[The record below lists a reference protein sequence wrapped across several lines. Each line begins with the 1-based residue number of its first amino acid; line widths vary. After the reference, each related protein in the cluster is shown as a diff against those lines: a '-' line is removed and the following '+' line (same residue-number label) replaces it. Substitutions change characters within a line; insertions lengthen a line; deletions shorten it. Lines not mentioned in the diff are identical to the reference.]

1 MQNFLNNIKLKSINR
16 SILEDKEN
24 IIEEIKFED
33 SPLNR
38 EKYPLLFSL
47 KYILDFYFG
56 EISLNTIVSFS
67 AKSNKGFTQELAI
80 DVIKEVGLF
89 GVARDM
95 KALDIPN
102 HFLPCII
109 FDEKDSPYIL
119 RKKSKECY
127 LYDPITNSEIKKDI
141 SYLKNFKKA
150 ILVFRDS
157 KKEKILDE
165 IKGKDWFWNPIKKF
179 WKSYVEIG
187 ILTLFINIF
196 ALALPLFSMSVYDS
210 VVPNNATET
219 LFVLAIGVVI
229 ILLFDVFFKSVRNY
243 IIEKVGKEL
252 GVYLE
257 EELLK
262 RVLSIQS
269 QYDNML
275 VGTKA
280 NLFRELALIKD
291 FFATKSIVQVID
303 FPFFFLAVA
312 VIFIISPMIALVPIL
327 IAILVLI
334 FNFAMQVPI
343 SNLSK
348 KNIENIQAKH
358 SFLVETIQGSE
369 IIKLSNARS
378 TKLFNWRNIIAV
390 TDSITHKIQSLNVF
404 SMNLSQTVIQ
414 FVTLLVIIVGV
425 FEIAN
430 KNLSV
435 GGLIAVTIL
444 SSRAMVPVIQVSMM
458 AIKLKEIK
466 ESLNNINDFWHLPL
480 ENDKNIEIGLGEIK
494 GNIEFKN
501 VDFYYKNSKYP
512 SLENCNIKIKE
523 GERVGIIG
531 QTGAGKSTFLRILTG
546 LDSPTKGSVYLDGH
560 EISTIHPIEIRQN
573 IGVMPQDPFLFSGT
587 LKENI
592 ELSTPISKEK
602 LMELIK
608 ITGLEDLVKKSGQG
622 DGLQVGER
630 GCNLSVGQRH
640 LVALARAL
648 LNNPPIL
655 LLDEPTTGLD
665 VGLEKTLITHMKEIL
680 NNKTLIVITHRFAA
694 LDLVDRVIVLN
705 QGRVVADGPKNA
717 VLASLQEKR

>member
-196 ALALPLFSMSVYDS
+196 ALALPLFSMSVYDR

-680 NNKTLIVITHRFAA
+680 NNKTFKCTF
-694 LDLVDRVIVLN
+694 N
-705 QGRVVADGPKNA
+705 
-717 VLASLQEKR
+717 

>member
-1 MQNFLNNIKLKSINR
+1 MQEQEKNVEQGDLV
-16 SILEDKEN
+16 
-24 IIEEIKFED
+24 FED
-33 SPLNR
+33 NNLNR
-38 EKYPLLFSL
+38 DEYPLLFAL
-47 KYILDFYFG
+47 KNILDFYFG
-56 EISLNTIVSFS
+56 EISLNTIISFS
-67 AKSNKGFTQELAI
+67 AKSNQGFTTELAI
-80 DVIKEVGLF
+80 DIVREVGLTA
-89 GVARDM
+89 VARDI

-109 FDEKDSPYIL
+109 FDDSNIPYVL
-119 RKKSKECY
+119 KKKGKECF
-127 LYDPITNSEIKKDI
+127 LYDPIKNEEIRKDNN
-141 SYLKNFKKA
+141 YLKNFKKA
-150 ILVFRDS
+150 ILVFRDP
-157 KKEKILDE
+157 KKEKMLDE
-165 IKGKDWFWNPIKKF
+165 IKDKDWFWNPVKKF
-179 WKSYVEIG
+179 RKSYIEIG
-187 ILTLFINIF
+187 ILTFFINIF
-196 ALALPLFSMSVYDS
+196 ALALPLFSMSVYDR

-219 LFVLAIGVVI
+219 LFVLAVGVVI
-229 ILLFDVFFKSVRNY
+229 ILLFDIFFKSVRNY

-269 QYDNML
+269 QYDVML

-291 FFATKSIVQVID
+291 FFATKSVVQVVD
-303 FPFFFLAVA
+303 FPFFFLAVT
-312 VIFIISPMIALVPIL
+312 VIFIISPMIALVPL
-327 IAILVLI
+327 LVAILVI
-334 FNFAMQVPI
+334 VFNFAMQVPI

-369 IIKLSNARS
+369 MIKLSNARS
-378 TKLFNWRNIIAV
+378 TKLFNWRNIIAL
-390 TDSITHKIQSLNVF
+390 TDSVTHKIQSLNVF

-414 FVTLLVIIVGV
+414 FVTLLVIFVGV

-444 SSRAMVPVIQVSMM
+444 ASRAMVPVIQVSMTV
-458 AIKLKEIK
+458 IKLKEIK

-512 SLENCNIKIKE
+512 SLDNCNIKIRE
-523 GERVGIIG
+523 GEKVGIIG

-546 LDSPTKGSVYLDGH
+546 LDAPTKGSVYLDDH

-573 IGVMPQDPFLFSGT
+573 IGVMPQEPFLFSGT

-592 ELSTPISKEK
+592 ELATPVSKKK

-630 GCNLSVGQRH
+630 GSNLSVGQRH

-648 LNNPPIL
+648 INNPPIL
-655 LLDEPTTGLD
+655 ILDEPTTGLD
-665 VGLEKTLITHMKEIL
+665 VGLEKTLISHMKQVLE
-680 NNKTLIVITHRFAA
+680 NKTLIVITHRFAA
-694 LDLVDRVIVLN
+694 LDLVDRIIVLN
-705 QGRVVADGPKNA
+705 QGKVVADGPKNL

>member
-1 MQNFLNNIKLKSINR
+1 MQKQEKNVEQGDLI
-16 SILEDKEN
+16 
-24 IIEEIKFED
+24 FED
-33 SPLNR
+33 NNLNR
-38 EKYPLLFSL
+38 DEYPLLFAL
-47 KYILDFYFG
+47 KNILDFYFG
-56 EISLNTIVSFS
+56 EISLNTIISFS
-67 AKSNKGFTQELAI
+67 AKSNQGFTPELAI
-80 DVIKEVGLF
+80 DIVREVGLTA
-89 GVARDM
+89 VARDI

-109 FDEKDSPYIL
+109 FDDSNIPYVL
-119 RKKSKECY
+119 KKKGKECF
-127 LYDPITNSEIKKDI
+127 LYDPIKNEEIRKDNN
-141 SYLKNFKKA
+141 YLKNFKKA
-150 ILVFRDS
+150 ILVFRDP
-157 KKEKILDE
+157 KKEKMLDE
-165 IKGKDWFWNPIKKF
+165 IKDKDWFWNPVKKF
-179 WKSYVEIG
+179 RKSYIEIG
-187 ILTLFINIF
+187 ILTFFINIF
-196 ALALPLFSMSVYDS
+196 ALALPLFSMSVYDR

-219 LFVLAIGVVI
+219 LFVLAVGVVI
-229 ILLFDVFFKSVRNY
+229 ILLFDIFFKSVRNY

-269 QYDNML
+269 QYDVML

-291 FFATKSIVQVID
+291 FFATKSVVQVVD
-303 FPFFFLAVA
+303 FPFFFLAVT
-312 VIFIISPMIALVPIL
+312 VIFIISPMIALVPL
-327 IAILVLI
+327 LVAILVLI

-369 IIKLSNARS
+369 MIKLSNARS
-378 TKLFNWRNIIAV
+378 TKLFNWRNIIAL
-390 TDSITHKIQSLNVF
+390 TDSVTHKIQSLNVF

-414 FVTLLVIIVGV
+414 FVTLLVIFVGV

-444 SSRAMVPVIQVSMM
+444 ASRAMVPVIQVSMTV
-458 AIKLKEIK
+458 IKLKEIK

-512 SLENCNIKIKE
+512 SLDNCNIKIKE
-523 GERVGIIG
+523 GEKVGIIG

-546 LDSPTKGSVYLDGH
+546 LDAPTKGSVYLDDH

-573 IGVMPQDPFLFSGT
+573 IGVMPQEPFLFSGT

-592 ELSTPISKEK
+592 ELATPVSKKK

-630 GCNLSVGQRH
+630 GSNLSVGQRH

-648 LNNPPIL
+648 INNPPIL
-655 LLDEPTTGLD
+655 ILDEPTTGLD
-665 VGLEKTLITHMKEIL
+665 VGLEKTLISHMKQVLE
-680 NNKTLIVITHRFAA
+680 NKTLIVITHRFAA
-694 LDLVDRVIVLN
+694 LDLVDRIIVLN
-705 QGRVVADGPKNA
+705 QGKVVADGPKNL

>member
-1 MQNFLNNIKLKSINR
+1 MQKQEKNVEQGDLI
-16 SILEDKEN
+16 
-24 IIEEIKFED
+24 FED
-33 SPLNR
+33 NNLNR
-38 EKYPLLFSL
+38 DEYPLLFAL
-47 KYILDFYFG
+47 KNILDFYFG
-56 EISLNTIVSFS
+56 EISLNTIISFS
-67 AKSNKGFTQELAI
+67 AKSNQGFTTELAI
-80 DVIKEVGLF
+80 DIVREVGLTA
-89 GVARDM
+89 VARDI

-109 FDEKDSPYIL
+109 FDDSNIPYVL
-119 RKKSKECY
+119 KKKGKECF
-127 LYDPITNSEIKKDI
+127 LYDPIKNEEIRKDNN
-141 SYLKNFKKA
+141 YLKNFKKA
-150 ILVFRDS
+150 ILVFRDP
-157 KKEKILDE
+157 KKEKMLDE
-165 IKGKDWFWNPIKKF
+165 IKDKDWFWNPVKKF
-179 WKSYVEIG
+179 RKSYIEIG
-187 ILTLFINIF
+187 ILTFFINIF
-196 ALALPLFSMSVYDS
+196 ALALPLFSMSVYDR

-219 LFVLAIGVVI
+219 LFVLAVGVVI
-229 ILLFDVFFKSVRNY
+229 ILLFDIFFKSVRNY

-269 QYDNML
+269 QYDVML

-291 FFATKSIVQVID
+291 FFATKSVVQVVD
-303 FPFFFLAVA
+303 FPFFFLAVT
-312 VIFIISPMIALVPIL
+312 VIFIISPMIALVPL
-327 IAILVLI
+327 LVAILVI
-334 FNFAMQVPI
+334 VFNFAMQVPI

-369 IIKLSNARS
+369 MIKLSNARS
-378 TKLFNWRNIIAV
+378 TKLFNWRNIIAL
-390 TDSITHKIQSLNVF
+390 TDSVTHKIQSLNVF

-414 FVTLLVIIVGV
+414 FVTLLVIFVGV

-444 SSRAMVPVIQVSMM
+444 ASRAMVPVIQVSMTV
-458 AIKLKEIK
+458 IKLKEIK

-512 SLENCNIKIKE
+512 SLDNCNIKIKE
-523 GERVGIIG
+523 GEKVGIIG

-546 LDSPTKGSVYLDGH
+546 LDAPTKGSVYLDDH

-573 IGVMPQDPFLFSGT
+573 IGVMPQEPFLFSGT

-592 ELSTPISKEK
+592 ELATPVSKKK

-630 GCNLSVGQRH
+630 GSNLSVGQRH

-648 LNNPPIL
+648 INNPPIL
-655 LLDEPTTGLD
+655 ILDEPTTGLD
-665 VGLEKTLITHMKEIL
+665 VGLEKTLISHMKQVLE
-680 NNKTLIVITHRFAA
+680 NKTLIVITHRFAA
-694 LDLVDRVIVLN
+694 LDLVDRIIVLN
-705 QGRVVADGPKNA
+705 QGKVVADGPKNL

>member
-1 MQNFLNNIKLKSINR
+1 MQEQEKNVEQGDLV
-16 SILEDKEN
+16 
-24 IIEEIKFED
+24 FED
-33 SPLNR
+33 NNLNR
-38 EKYPLLFSL
+38 DEYPLLFAL
-47 KYILDFYFG
+47 KNILDFYFG
-56 EISLNTIVSFS
+56 EISLNTIISFS
-67 AKSNKGFTQELAI
+67 AKSNQGFTPELAI
-80 DVIKEVGLF
+80 DIVREVGLTA
-89 GVARDM
+89 VARDI

-109 FDEKDSPYIL
+109 FDDSNIPYVL
-119 RKKSKECY
+119 KKKGKECF
-127 LYDPITNSEIKKDI
+127 LYDPIKNEEIRKDNN
-141 SYLKNFKKA
+141 YLKNFKKA
-150 ILVFRDS
+150 ILVFRDP
-157 KKEKILDE
+157 KKEKMLDE
-165 IKGKDWFWNPIKKF
+165 IKDKDWFWNPVKKF
-179 WKSYVEIG
+179 RKSYIEIG
-187 ILTLFINIF
+187 ILTFFINIF
-196 ALALPLFSMSVYDS
+196 ALALPLFSMSVYDR

-219 LFVLAIGVVI
+219 LFVLAVGVVI
-229 ILLFDVFFKSVRNY
+229 ILLFDIFFKSVRNY

-269 QYDNML
+269 QYDVML

-291 FFATKSIVQVID
+291 FFATKSVVQVVD
-303 FPFFFLAVA
+303 FPFFFLAVT
-312 VIFIISPMIALVPIL
+312 VIFIISPMIALVPL
-327 IAILVLI
+327 LVAILVI
-334 FNFAMQVPI
+334 VFNFAMQVPI

-369 IIKLSNARS
+369 MIKLSNALS
-378 TKLFNWRNIIAV
+378 TKLFNWRNIIAL
-390 TDSITHKIQSLNVF
+390 TDSVTHKIQSLNVF

-414 FVTLLVIIVGV
+414 FVTLLVIFVGV

-444 SSRAMVPVIQVSMM
+444 ASRAMVPVIQVSMTV
-458 AIKLKEIK
+458 IKLKEIK

-512 SLENCNIKIKE
+512 SLDNCNIKIKE
-523 GERVGIIG
+523 GEKVGIIG

-546 LDSPTKGSVYLDGH
+546 LDAPTKGSVYLDDH

-573 IGVMPQDPFLFSGT
+573 IGVMPQEPFLFSGT

-592 ELSTPISKEK
+592 ELATPVSKKK

-630 GCNLSVGQRH
+630 GSNLSVGQRH

-648 LNNPPIL
+648 INNPPIL
-655 LLDEPTTGLD
+655 ILDEPTTGLD
-665 VGLEKTLITHMKEIL
+665 VGLEKTLISHMKQVLE
-680 NNKTLIVITHRFAA
+680 NKTLIVITHRFAA
-694 LDLVDRVIVLN
+694 LDLVDRIIVLN
-705 QGRVVADGPKNA
+705 QGKVVADGPKNL

>member
-1 MQNFLNNIKLKSINR
+1 MQKQEKNVEQGDLV
-16 SILEDKEN
+16 
-24 IIEEIKFED
+24 FED
-33 SPLNR
+33 NNLNR
-38 EKYPLLFSL
+38 DEYPLLFAL
-47 KYILDFYFG
+47 KNILDFYFG
-56 EISLNTIVSFS
+56 EISLNTIISFS
-67 AKSNKGFTQELAI
+67 AKSNQGFTTELAI
-80 DVIKEVGLF
+80 DIVREVGLTA
-89 GVARDM
+89 VARDI

-109 FDEKDSPYIL
+109 FDDSNIPYVL
-119 RKKSKECY
+119 KKKGKECF
-127 LYDPITNSEIKKDI
+127 LYDPIKNEEIRKDNN
-141 SYLKNFKKA
+141 YLKIFKKA
-150 ILVFRDS
+150 ILVFRDP
-157 KKEKILDE
+157 KKEKMLDE
-165 IKGKDWFWNPIKKF
+165 IKDKDWFWNPVKKF
-179 WKSYVEIG
+179 RKSYIEIG
-187 ILTLFINIF
+187 ILTFFINIF
-196 ALALPLFSMSVYDS
+196 ALALPLFSMSVYDR

-219 LFVLAIGVVI
+219 LFVLAVGVVI
-229 ILLFDVFFKSVRNY
+229 ILLFDIFFKSVRNY

-269 QYDNML
+269 QYDVML

-291 FFATKSIVQVID
+291 FFATKSVVQVVD
-303 FPFFFLAVA
+303 FPFFFLAVT
-312 VIFIISPMIALVPIL
+312 VIFIISPMIALVPL
-327 IAILVLI
+327 LVAILVLI

-369 IIKLSNARS
+369 MIKLSNARS
-378 TKLFNWRNIIAV
+378 TKLFNWRNIIAL
-390 TDSITHKIQSLNVF
+390 TDSVTHKIQSLNVF

-414 FVTLLVIIVGV
+414 FVTLLVIFVGV

-444 SSRAMVPVIQVSMM
+444 ASRAMVPVIQVSMTV
-458 AIKLKEIK
+458 IKLKEIK

-512 SLENCNIKIKE
+512 SLDNCNIKIKE
-523 GERVGIIG
+523 GEKVGIIG

-546 LDSPTKGSVYLDGH
+546 LDAPTKGSVYLDDH

-573 IGVMPQDPFLFSGT
+573 IGVMPQEPFLFSGT

-592 ELSTPISKEK
+592 ELATPVSKKK

-630 GCNLSVGQRH
+630 GSNLSVGQRH

-648 LNNPPIL
+648 INNPPIL
-655 LLDEPTTGLD
+655 ILDEPTTGLD
-665 VGLEKTLITHMKEIL
+665 VGLEKTLISHMKQVLE
-680 NNKTLIVITHRFAA
+680 NKTLIVITHRFAA
-694 LDLVDRVIVLN
+694 LDLVDRIIVLN
-705 QGRVVADGPKNA
+705 QGKVVADGPKNL

>member
-1 MQNFLNNIKLKSINR
+1 MQEQEKNVEQGDLV
-16 SILEDKEN
+16 
-24 IIEEIKFED
+24 FED
-33 SPLNR
+33 NNLNR
-38 EKYPLLFSL
+38 DEYPLLFAL
-47 KYILDFYFG
+47 KNILDFYFG
-56 EISLNTIVSFS
+56 EISLNTIISFS
-67 AKSNKGFTQELAI
+67 AKSNQGFTPELAI
-80 DVIKEVGLF
+80 DIVREVGLTA
-89 GVARDM
+89 VARDI

-109 FDEKDSPYIL
+109 FDDSNIPYVL
-119 RKKSKECY
+119 KKKGKECF
-127 LYDPITNSEIKKDI
+127 LYDPIKNEEIRKDNN
-141 SYLKNFKKA
+141 YLNNFKKA
-150 ILVFRDS
+150 ILVFRDP
-157 KKEKILDE
+157 KKEKMLDE
-165 IKGKDWFWNPIKKF
+165 IKDKDWFWNPVKKF
-179 WKSYVEIG
+179 RKSYIEIG
-187 ILTLFINIF
+187 ILTFFINIF
-196 ALALPLFSMSVYDS
+196 ALALPLFSMSVYDR

-219 LFVLAIGVVI
+219 LFVLAVGVVI
-229 ILLFDVFFKSVRNY
+229 ILLFDIFFKSVRNY

-269 QYDNML
+269 QYDVML

-291 FFATKSIVQVID
+291 FFATKSVVQVVD
-303 FPFFFLAVA
+303 FPFFFLAVT
-312 VIFIISPMIALVPIL
+312 VIFIISPMIALVPL
-327 IAILVLI
+327 LVAILVLI

-369 IIKLSNARS
+369 MIKLSNARS
-378 TKLFNWRNIIAV
+378 TKLFNWRNIIAL
-390 TDSITHKIQSLNVF
+390 TDSVTHKIQSLNVF

-414 FVTLLVIIVGV
+414 FVTLLVIFVGV

-444 SSRAMVPVIQVSMM
+444 ASRAMVPVIQVSMTV
-458 AIKLKEIK
+458 IKLKEIK

-512 SLENCNIKIKE
+512 SLDNCNIKIKE
-523 GERVGIIG
+523 GEKVGIIG

-546 LDSPTKGSVYLDGH
+546 LDAPTKGSVYLDDH

-573 IGVMPQDPFLFSGT
+573 IGVMPQEPFLFSGT

-592 ELSTPISKEK
+592 ELATPVSKKK

-630 GCNLSVGQRH
+630 GSNLSVGQRH

-648 LNNPPIL
+648 INNPPIL
-655 LLDEPTTGLD
+655 ILDEPTTGLD
-665 VGLEKTLITHMKEIL
+665 VGLEKTLISHMKQVLE
-680 NNKTLIVITHRFAA
+680 NKTLIVITHRFAA
-694 LDLVDRVIVLN
+694 LDLVDRIIVLN
-705 QGRVVADGPKNA
+705 QGKVVADGPKNL

>member
-1 MQNFLNNIKLKSINR
+1 M
-16 SILEDKEN
+16 EDKEN

-196 ALALPLFSMSVYDS
+196 ALALPLFSMSVYDR

-378 TKLFNWRNIIAV
+378 TKLFNWRNIVAV

>member
-1 MQNFLNNIKLKSINR
+1 MQKQEKNVEQGDLV
-16 SILEDKEN
+16 
-24 IIEEIKFED
+24 FED
-33 SPLNR
+33 NNLNR
-38 EKYPLLFSL
+38 DEYPLLFAL
-47 KYILDFYFG
+47 KNILDFYFG
-56 EISLNTIVSFS
+56 EISLNTIISFS
-67 AKSNKGFTQELAI
+67 AKSNQGFTTELAI
-80 DVIKEVGLF
+80 DIVREVGLTA
-89 GVARDM
+89 VARDI

-109 FDEKDSPYIL
+109 FDDSNIPYVL
-119 RKKSKECY
+119 KKKGKECF
-127 LYDPITNSEIKKDI
+127 LYDPIKNEEIRKDNN
-141 SYLKNFKKA
+141 YLKNFKKA
-150 ILVFRDS
+150 ILVFRDP
-157 KKEKILDE
+157 KKEKMLDE
-165 IKGKDWFWNPIKKF
+165 IKDKDWFWNPVKKF
-179 WKSYVEIG
+179 RKSYIEIG
-187 ILTLFINIF
+187 ILTFFINIF
-196 ALALPLFSMSVYDS
+196 ALALPLFSMSVYDR

-219 LFVLAIGVVI
+219 LFVLAVGVVI
-229 ILLFDVFFKSVRNY
+229 ILLFDIFFKSVRNY

-269 QYDNML
+269 QYDVML

-291 FFATKSIVQVID
+291 FFATKSVVQVVD
-303 FPFFFLAVA
+303 FPFFFLAVT
-312 VIFIISPMIALVPIL
+312 VIFIISPMIALVPL
-327 IAILVLI
+327 LVAILVI
-334 FNFAMQVPI
+334 VFNFAMQVPI

-369 IIKLSNARS
+369 MIKLSNARS
-378 TKLFNWRNIIAV
+378 TKLFNWRNIIAL
-390 TDSITHKIQSLNVF
+390 TDSVTHKIQSLNVF

-414 FVTLLVIIVGV
+414 FVTLLVIFVGV

-444 SSRAMVPVIQVSMM
+444 ASRAMVPVIQVSMTV
-458 AIKLKEIK
+458 IKLKEIK

-512 SLENCNIKIKE
+512 SLDNCNIKIKE
-523 GERVGIIG
+523 GEKVGIIG

-546 LDSPTKGSVYLDGH
+546 LDAPTKGSVYLDDH

-573 IGVMPQDPFLFSGT
+573 IGVMPQEPFLFSGT

>member
-1 MQNFLNNIKLKSINR
+1 M
-16 SILEDKEN
+16 EDKEN

-196 ALALPLFSMSVYDS
+196 ALALPLFSMSVYDR

-466 ESLNNINDFWHLPL
+466 ESLNNINDFFFFFL

>member
-1 MQNFLNNIKLKSINR
+1 MQEQEKNVEQGDLV
-16 SILEDKEN
+16 
-24 IIEEIKFED
+24 FED
-33 SPLNR
+33 NNLNR
-38 EKYPLLFSL
+38 DEYPLLFAL
-47 KYILDFYFG
+47 KNILDFYFG
-56 EISLNTIVSFS
+56 EISLNTIISFS
-67 AKSNKGFTQELAI
+67 AKSNQGFTTELAI
-80 DVIKEVGLF
+80 DIVREVGLTA
-89 GVARDM
+89 VARDI

-109 FDEKDSPYIL
+109 FDDSNIPYVL
-119 RKKSKECY
+119 KKKGKECF
-127 LYDPITNSEIKKDI
+127 LYDPIKNEEIRKDNN
-141 SYLKNFKKA
+141 YLKNFKKA
-150 ILVFRDS
+150 ILVFRDP
-157 KKEKILDE
+157 KKEKMLDE
-165 IKGKDWFWNPIKKF
+165 IKDKDWFWNPVKKF
-179 WKSYVEIG
+179 RKSYIEIG
-187 ILTLFINIF
+187 ILTFFINIF
-196 ALALPLFSMSVYDS
+196 ALALPLFSMSVYDR

-219 LFVLAIGVVI
+219 LFVLAVGVVI
-229 ILLFDVFFKSVRNY
+229 ILLFDIFFKSVRNY

-269 QYDNML
+269 QYDVML

-291 FFATKSIVQVID
+291 FFATKSVVQVVD
-303 FPFFFLAVA
+303 FPFFFLAVT
-312 VIFIISPMIALVPIL
+312 VIFIISPMIALVPL
-327 IAILVLI
+327 LVAILVI
-334 FNFAMQVPI
+334 VFNFAMQVPI

-369 IIKLSNARS
+369 MIKLSNARS
-378 TKLFNWRNIIAV
+378 TKLFNWRNIIAL
-390 TDSITHKIQSLNVF
+390 TDSVTHKIQSLNVF

-414 FVTLLVIIVGV
+414 FVTLLVIFVGV

-444 SSRAMVPVIQVSMM
+444 ASRAMVPVIQVSMM

-512 SLENCNIKIKE
+512 SLDNCNIKIKE
-523 GERVGIIG
+523 GEKVGIIG

-546 LDSPTKGSVYLDGH
+546 LDAPTKGSVYLDDH

-573 IGVMPQDPFLFSGT
+573 IGVMPQEPFLFSGT

-592 ELSTPISKEK
+592 ELATPVSKKK

-630 GCNLSVGQRH
+630 GSNLSVGQRH

-648 LNNPPIL
+648 INNPPIL
-655 LLDEPTTGLD
+655 ILDEPTTGLD
-665 VGLEKTLITHMKEIL
+665 VGLEKTLISHMKQVLE
-680 NNKTLIVITHRFAA
+680 NKTLIVITHRFAA
-694 LDLVDRVIVLN
+694 LDLVDRIIVLN
-705 QGRVVADGPKNA
+705 QGKVVADGPKNL

>member
-1 MQNFLNNIKLKSINR
+1 MQEQEKNVEQGDLV
-16 SILEDKEN
+16 
-24 IIEEIKFED
+24 FED
-33 SPLNR
+33 NNLNR
-38 EKYPLLFSL
+38 DEYPLLFAL
-47 KYILDFYFG
+47 KNILDFYFG
-56 EISLNTIVSFS
+56 EISLNTIISFS
-67 AKSNKGFTQELAI
+67 AKSNQGFTTELAI
-80 DVIKEVGLF
+80 DIVREVGLTA
-89 GVARDM
+89 VARDI

-109 FDEKDSPYIL
+109 FDDSNIPYVL
-119 RKKSKECY
+119 KKKGKECI
-127 LYDPITNSEIKKDI
+127 LYDPIKNEEIRKDNN
-141 SYLKNFKKA
+141 YLKNFKKA
-150 ILVFRDS
+150 ILVFRDP
-157 KKEKILDE
+157 KKEKMLDE
-165 IKGKDWFWNPIKKF
+165 IKDKDWFWNPVKKF
-179 WKSYVEIG
+179 RKSYIEIG
-187 ILTLFINIF
+187 ILTFFINIF
-196 ALALPLFSMSVYDS
+196 ALALPLFSMSVYDR

-219 LFVLAIGVVI
+219 LFVLAVGVVI
-229 ILLFDVFFKSVRNY
+229 ILLFDIFFKSVRNY

-269 QYDNML
+269 QYDVML

-291 FFATKSIVQVID
+291 FFATKSVVQVVD
-303 FPFFFLAVA
+303 FPFFFLAVT
-312 VIFIISPMIALVPIL
+312 VIFIISPMIALVPL
-327 IAILVLI
+327 LVAILVI
-334 FNFAMQVPI
+334 VFNFAMQVPI

-369 IIKLSNARS
+369 MIKLSNARS
-378 TKLFNWRNIIAV
+378 TKLFNWRNIIAL
-390 TDSITHKIQSLNVF
+390 TDSVTHKIQSLNVF

-414 FVTLLVIIVGV
+414 FVTLLVIFVGV

-444 SSRAMVPVIQVSMM
+444 ASRAMVPVIQVSMTV
-458 AIKLKEIK
+458 IKLKEIK

-512 SLENCNIKIKE
+512 SLDNCNIKIKE
-523 GERVGIIG
+523 GEKVGIIG

-546 LDSPTKGSVYLDGH
+546 LDAPTKGSVYLDDH

-573 IGVMPQDPFLFSGT
+573 IGVMPQEPFLFSGT

-592 ELSTPISKEK
+592 ELATPVSKKK

-630 GCNLSVGQRH
+630 GSNLSVGQRH

-648 LNNPPIL
+648 INNPPIL
-655 LLDEPTTGLD
+655 ILDEPTTGLD
-665 VGLEKTLITHMKEIL
+665 VGLEKTLISHMKQVLE
-680 NNKTLIVITHRFAA
+680 NKTLIVITHRFAA
-694 LDLVDRVIVLN
+694 LDLVDRIIVLN
-705 QGRVVADGPKNA
+705 QGKVVADGPKNL

>member
-1 MQNFLNNIKLKSINR
+1 M
-16 SILEDKEN
+16 EDKEN

-196 ALALPLFSMSVYDS
+196 ALALPLFSMSVYDR

-358 SFLVETIQGSE
+358 SFFFVTIQGSE

-378 TKLFNWRNIIAV
+378 TKLFNWRNIIAL
-390 TDSITHKIQSLNVF
+390 TDSVTHKIQSLNVF

-630 GCNLSVGQRH
+630 GSNLSVGQRH

-648 LNNPPIL
+648 INNPPIL
-655 LLDEPTTGLD
+655 ILDEPTTGLD
-665 VGLEKTLITHMKEIL
+665 VGLEKTLISHMKQVLE
-680 NNKTLIVITHRFAA
+680 NKTLIVITHRFAA
-694 LDLVDRVIVLN
+694 LDLVDRIIVLN
-705 QGRVVADGPKNA
+705 QGKVVADGPKNL

>member
-1 MQNFLNNIKLKSINR
+1 M
-16 SILEDKEN
+16 EDKEN

-196 ALALPLFSMSVYDS
+196 ALALPLFSMSVYDR

-280 NLFRELALIKD
+280 NFFRELALIKD

>member
-1 MQNFLNNIKLKSINR
+1 MQDQEINV
-16 SILEDKEN
+16 EQGEVV
-24 IIEEIKFED
+24 FED
-33 SPLNR
+33 TSLNR
-38 EKYPLLFSL
+38 EEYPLLFSL
-47 KYILDFYFG
+47 KNVLDFYFG
-56 EISLNTIVSFS
+56 DITLNTIISFS
-67 AKSNKGFTQELAI
+67 AKSNEGFTSELAI
-80 DVIKEVGLF
+80 DVIKEVGLI
-89 GVARDM
+89 GVARDI

-102 HFLPCII
+102 HFLPCIV
-109 FDEKDSPYIL
+109 FDEKESPYVL
-119 RKKSKECY
+119 KRKGKECVI
-127 LYDPITNSEIKKDI
+127 YDPISNSEIKKD
-141 SYLKNFKKA
+141 SNYLKKFSKA
-150 ILVFRDS
+150 ILVFRDP

-165 IKGKDWFWNPIKKF
+165 LKGKDWFWDPVKKF
-179 WKSYVEIG
+179 WRSYIEIG
-187 ILTLFINIF
+187 VLTFFINIF
-196 ALALPLFSMSVYDS
+196 ALAVPLFSMSVYDR

-219 LFVLAIGVVI
+219 LFVLAVGVVV
-229 ILLFDVFFKSVRNY
+229 ILLFDVFFKSVRNH

-269 QYDNML
+269 QYDTTL
-275 VGTKA
+275 VGSKA

-291 FFATKSIVQVID
+291 FFATKSVVQVID

-312 VIFIISPMIALVPIL
+312 VIFVISPMIALVPFS
-327 IAILVLI
+327 IAILVLA
-334 FNFAMQVPI
+334 FNLAMQIPI
-343 SNLSK
+343 ANLSK
-348 KNIENIQAKH
+348 KNIENIQVKH

-378 TKLFNWRNIIAV
+378 TKLFIWRNLIAV
-390 TDSITHKIQSLNVF
+390 TDSISHKIQSLNVF

-425 FEIAN
+425 FEIDN

-444 SSRAMVPVIQVSMM
+444 AGRAMVPIIQASMM

-480 ENDKNIEIGLGEIK
+480 ENDKNIEIGLGAIK

-501 VDFYYKNSKYP
+501 VEFFYKNSKYP

-523 GERVGIIG
+523 GEKVGIIG

-546 LDSPTKGSVYLDGH
+546 LDTATKGSVYLDGH
-560 EISTIHPIEIRQN
+560 EISTIHPVEIRQN
-573 IGVMPQDPFLFSGT
+573 IGVMPQEPFLFSGT

-602 LMELIK
+602 MMQLIK

-665 VGLEKTLITHMKEIL
+665 VGLEKSLITHMKQVL
-680 NNKTLIVITHRFAA
+680 DNKTLIVITHRFAA

-705 QGRVVADGPKNA
+705 QGKVVADGPKNA
-717 VLASLQEKR
+717 VLAALQEKK

>member
-1 MQNFLNNIKLKSINR
+1 MQKQEKNVEQGDLV
-16 SILEDKEN
+16 
-24 IIEEIKFED
+24 FED
-33 SPLNR
+33 NNLNR
-38 EKYPLLFSL
+38 DEYPLLFAL
-47 KYILDFYFG
+47 KNILDFYFG
-56 EISLNTIVSFS
+56 EISLNTIISFS
-67 AKSNKGFTQELAI
+67 AKSNQGFTTELAI
-80 DVIKEVGLF
+80 DIVREVGLTA
-89 GVARDM
+89 VARDI

-109 FDEKDSPYIL
+109 FDDSNIPYVL
-119 RKKSKECY
+119 KKKGKECF
-127 LYDPITNSEIKKDI
+127 LYDPIKNEEIRKDNN
-141 SYLKNFKKA
+141 YLNNFKKA
-150 ILVFRDS
+150 ILVFRDP
-157 KKEKILDE
+157 KKEKMLDE
-165 IKGKDWFWNPIKKF
+165 IKDKDWFWNPVKKF
-179 WKSYVEIG
+179 RKSYIEIG
-187 ILTLFINIF
+187 ILTFFINIF
-196 ALALPLFSMSVYDS
+196 ALALPLFSMSVYDR

-219 LFVLAIGVVI
+219 LFVLAVGVVI
-229 ILLFDVFFKSVRNY
+229 ILLFDIFFKSVRNY

-269 QYDNML
+269 QYDVML

-291 FFATKSIVQVID
+291 FFATKSVVQVVD
-303 FPFFFLAVA
+303 FPFFFLAVT
-312 VIFIISPMIALVPIL
+312 VIFIISPMIALVPL
-327 IAILVLI
+327 LVAILVI
-334 FNFAMQVPI
+334 VFNFAMQVPI

-369 IIKLSNARS
+369 MIKLSNARS
-378 TKLFNWRNIIAV
+378 TKLFNWRNIIAL
-390 TDSITHKIQSLNVF
+390 TDSVTHKIQSLNVF

-414 FVTLLVIIVGV
+414 FVTLLVIFVGV

-444 SSRAMVPVIQVSMM
+444 ASRAMVPVIQVSMTV
-458 AIKLKEIK
+458 IKLKEIK

-512 SLENCNIKIKE
+512 SLDNCNIKIKE
-523 GERVGIIG
+523 GEKVGIIG

-546 LDSPTKGSVYLDGH
+546 LDAPTKGSVYLDDH

-573 IGVMPQDPFLFSGT
+573 IGVMPQEPFLFSGT

-592 ELSTPISKEK
+592 ELATPVSKKK

-630 GCNLSVGQRH
+630 GSNLSVGQRH

-655 LLDEPTTGLD
+655 ILDEPTTGLD
-665 VGLEKTLITHMKEIL
+665 VGLEKTLISHMKQVLE
-680 NNKTLIVITHRFAA
+680 NKTLIVITHRFAA
-694 LDLVDRVIVLN
+694 LDLVDRIIVLN
-705 QGRVVADGPKNA
+705 QGKVVADGPKNL

>member
-1 MQNFLNNIKLKSINR
+1 MQEQEKNVEQGDLV
-16 SILEDKEN
+16 
-24 IIEEIKFED
+24 FED
-33 SPLNR
+33 NNLNR
-38 EKYPLLFSL
+38 DEYPLLFAL
-47 KYILDFYFG
+47 KNILDFYFG
-56 EISLNTIVSFS
+56 EISLNTIISFS
-67 AKSNKGFTQELAI
+67 AKSNQGFTTELAI
-80 DVIKEVGLF
+80 DIVREVGLTA
-89 GVARDM
+89 VARDI

-109 FDEKDSPYIL
+109 FDDSNIPYVL
-119 RKKSKECY
+119 KKKGKECF
-127 LYDPITNSEIKKDI
+127 LYDPIKNEEIRKDNN
-141 SYLKNFKKA
+141 YLKNFKKA
-150 ILVFRDS
+150 ILVFRDP
-157 KKEKILDE
+157 KKEKMLDE
-165 IKGKDWFWNPIKKF
+165 IKDKDWFWNPVKKF
-179 WKSYVEIG
+179 RKSYIEIG
-187 ILTLFINIF
+187 ILTFFINIF
-196 ALALPLFSMSVYDS
+196 ALALPLFSMSVYDR

-219 LFVLAIGVVI
+219 LFVLAVGVVI
-229 ILLFDVFFKSVRNY
+229 ILLFDIFFKSVRNY

-269 QYDNML
+269 QYDVML

-291 FFATKSIVQVID
+291 FFATKSIVQVVD
-303 FPFFFLAVA
+303 FPFFFLAVT
-312 VIFIISPMIALVPIL
+312 VIFIISPMIALVPL
-327 IAILVLI
+327 LVAILVI
-334 FNFAMQVPI
+334 VFNFAMQVPI

-369 IIKLSNARS
+369 MIKLSNARS
-378 TKLFNWRNIIAV
+378 TKLFNWRNIIAL
-390 TDSITHKIQSLNVF
+390 TDSVTHKIQSLNVF

-414 FVTLLVIIVGV
+414 FVTLLVIFVGV

-444 SSRAMVPVIQVSMM
+444 ASRAMVPVIQVSMTV
-458 AIKLKEIK
+458 IKLKEIK
-466 ESLNNINDFWHLPL
+466 ESLNNINNFWHLPL

-512 SLENCNIKIKE
+512 SLDNCNIKIKE
-523 GERVGIIG
+523 GEKVGIIG

-546 LDSPTKGSVYLDGH
+546 LDAPTKGSVYLDDH

-573 IGVMPQDPFLFSGT
+573 IGVMPQEPFLFSGT

-592 ELSTPISKEK
+592 ELATPVSKKK

-630 GCNLSVGQRH
+630 GSNLSVGQRH

-648 LNNPPIL
+648 INNPPIL
-655 LLDEPTTGLD
+655 ILDEPTTGLD
-665 VGLEKTLITHMKEIL
+665 VGLEKTLISHMKQVLE
-680 NNKTLIVITHRFAA
+680 NKTLIVITHRFAA
-694 LDLVDRVIVLN
+694 LDLVDRIIVLN
-705 QGRVVADGPKNA
+705 QGKVVADGPKNL

>member
-1 MQNFLNNIKLKSINR
+1 LQDQENNTEQEQLV
-16 SILEDKEN
+16 
-24 IIEEIKFED
+24 FED
-33 SPLNR
+33 NALNR
-38 EKYPLLFSL
+38 EEYPLLFSL
-47 KYILDFYFG
+47 KNVLDFYFG
-56 EISLNTIVSFS
+56 DISLNTIISFS

-80 DVIKEVGLF
+80 DVTKEVGLIA
-89 GVARDM
+89 VARDM
-95 KALDIPN
+95 KAFDIPN

-109 FDEKDSPYIL
+109 FDGDENPFVLK
-119 RKKSKECY
+119 RKGKECF
-127 LYDPITNSEIKKDI
+127 LYDPISNSEIKEDI
-141 SYLKNFKKA
+141 SYLKKFKTA
-150 ILVFRDS
+150 ILIFRDP

-165 IKGKDWFWNPIKKF
+165 IKGKDWFWNPVKKF
-179 WKSYVEIG
+179 WRSYIEIG
-187 ILTLFINIF
+187 FLTLFINIF
-196 ALALPLFSMSVYDS
+196 ALAVPLFSMSVYDR
-210 VVPNNATET
+210 VVPNNAIET

-229 ILLFDVFFKSVRNY
+229 IFLFDMFFKSVRNH
-243 IIEKVGKEL
+243 IIEKIGKEL

-269 QYDNML
+269 QYDTML

-291 FFATKSIVQVID
+291 FFATKSVVQVID
-303 FPFFFLAVA
+303 FPFFFIAIA
-312 VIFIISPMIALVPIL
+312 VIFVISPMIALVPFS
-327 IAILVLI
+327 IAILVLF

-358 SFLVETIQGSE
+358 SYLVETIQGSE

-390 TDSITHKIQSLNVF
+390 TDSVSHKIQSLNVL
-404 SMNLSQTVIQ
+404 SMNLSQTIIQ
-414 FVTLLVIIVGV
+414 LVTLLVIIVGV
-425 FEIAN
+425 FEISN

-444 SSRAMVPVIQVSMM
+444 ASRAMVPVIQASMM

-466 ESLNNINDFWHLPL
+466 ESLNNINEFWHLPL

-512 SLENCNIKIKE
+512 SLDNCNIKIKE
-523 GERVGIIG
+523 GEKVGIIG

-546 LDSPTKGSVYLDGH
+546 LDSATKGSVYLDGH
-560 EISTIHPIEIRQN
+560 EISTIHPVEIRQN
-573 IGVMPQDPFLFSGT
+573 IGVMPQEPFLFSGT

-592 ELSTPISKEK
+592 ELSSPISKEK
-602 LMELIK
+602 MMQLIK

-655 LLDEPTTGLD
+655 ILDEPTSGLD
-665 VGLEKTLITHMKEIL
+665 VGLEKSLIMHLNQIL
-680 NNKTLIVITHRFAA
+680 DNKTLIVITHRFAA
-694 LDLVDRVIVLN
+694 LELVDRVIVLN
-705 QGRVVADGPKNA
+705 QGKVVADGPKNA
-717 VLASLQEKR
+717 VLAALQEKK

>member
-1 MQNFLNNIKLKSINR
+1 M
-16 SILEDKEN
+16 EDKEN

-157 KKEKILDE
+157 KKEKILDD

-196 ALALPLFSMSVYDS
+196 ALALPLFSMSVYDR

>member
-196 ALALPLFSMSVYDS
+196 ALALPLFSMSVYDR

-252 GVYLE
+252 GIYLE

>member
-1 MQNFLNNIKLKSINR
+1 MQKQEKNV
-16 SILEDKEN
+16 EQGDPV
-24 IIEEIKFED
+24 FED
-33 SPLNR
+33 NNLNR
-38 EKYPLLFSL
+38 DEYPLLFAL
-47 KYILDFYFG
+47 KNILDFYFG
-56 EISLNTIVSFS
+56 EISLNTIISFS
-67 AKSNKGFTQELAI
+67 AKSNQGFTPELAI
-80 DVIKEVGLF
+80 DIVREVGLTA
-89 GVARDM
+89 VARDI

-109 FDEKDSPYIL
+109 FDDSNIPYVL
-119 RKKSKECY
+119 KKKGKECF
-127 LYDPITNSEIKKDI
+127 LYDPIKNEEIRKDNN
-141 SYLKNFKKA
+141 YLKNFKKA
-150 ILVFRDS
+150 ILVFRDP
-157 KKEKILDE
+157 KKEKMLDE
-165 IKGKDWFWNPIKKF
+165 IKDKDWFWNPVKKF
-179 WKSYVEIG
+179 RKSYIEIG
-187 ILTLFINIF
+187 ILTFFINIF
-196 ALALPLFSMSVYDS
+196 ALALPLFSMSVYDR

-219 LFVLAIGVVI
+219 LFVLAVGVVI
-229 ILLFDVFFKSVRNY
+229 ILLFDIFFKSVRNY

-262 RVLSIQS
+262 KVLSIQS
-269 QYDNML
+269 QYDVML

-291 FFATKSIVQVID
+291 FFATKSVVQVVD
-303 FPFFFLAVA
+303 FPFFFLAVT
-312 VIFIISPMIALVPIL
+312 VIFIISPMIALVPL
-327 IAILVLI
+327 LVAILVLI

-369 IIKLSNARS
+369 MIKLSNARS
-378 TKLFNWRNIIAV
+378 TKLFNWRNIIAL
-390 TDSITHKIQSLNVF
+390 TDSVTHKIQSLNVF
-404 SMNLSQTVIQ
+404 SMNLSQTIIQ
-414 FVTLLVIIVGV
+414 FVTLLVIFVGV

-444 SSRAMVPVIQVSMM
+444 ASRAMVPVIQVSMTV
-458 AIKLKEIK
+458 IKLKEIK

-512 SLENCNIKIKE
+512 SLDNCNIKIKE
-523 GERVGIIG
+523 GEKVGIIG

-546 LDSPTKGSVYLDGH
+546 LDAPTKGSVYLDDH

-573 IGVMPQDPFLFSGT
+573 IGVMPQEPFLFSGT

-592 ELSTPISKEK
+592 ELATPVSKKK

-630 GCNLSVGQRH
+630 GSNLSVGQRH

-655 LLDEPTTGLD
+655 ILDEPTTGLD
-665 VGLEKTLITHMKEIL
+665 VGLEKTLISHMKQVLE
-680 NNKTLIVITHRFAA
+680 NKTLIVITHRFAA
-694 LDLVDRVIVLN
+694 LDLVDRIIVLN
-705 QGRVVADGPKNA
+705 QGKVVADGPKNL

>member
-1 MQNFLNNIKLKSINR
+1 MQKQEKNVEQGDLV
-16 SILEDKEN
+16 
-24 IIEEIKFED
+24 FED
-33 SPLNR
+33 NNLNR
-38 EKYPLLFSL
+38 DEYPLLFAL
-47 KYILDFYFG
+47 KNILDFYFG
-56 EISLNTIVSFS
+56 EISLNTIISFS
-67 AKSNKGFTQELAI
+67 AKSNQGFTTELAI
-80 DVIKEVGLF
+80 DIVREVGLTA
-89 GVARDM
+89 VARDI

-109 FDEKDSPYIL
+109 FDDSNIPYVL
-119 RKKSKECY
+119 KKKGKECF
-127 LYDPITNSEIKKDI
+127 LYDPIKNEEIRKDNN
-141 SYLKNFKKA
+141 YLKNFKKA
-150 ILVFRDS
+150 ILVFRDP
-157 KKEKILDE
+157 KKEKMLDE
-165 IKGKDWFWNPIKKF
+165 IKDKDWFWNPVKKF
-179 WKSYVEIG
+179 RRSYIEIG
-187 ILTLFINIF
+187 ILTFFINIF
-196 ALALPLFSMSVYDS
+196 ALALPLFSMSVYDR

-219 LFVLAIGVVI
+219 LFVLAVGVVI
-229 ILLFDVFFKSVRNY
+229 ILLFDIFFKSVRNY

-269 QYDNML
+269 QYDVML

-291 FFATKSIVQVID
+291 FFATKSVVQVVD
-303 FPFFFLAVA
+303 FPFFFLAVT
-312 VIFIISPMIALVPIL
+312 VIFIISPMIALVPL
-327 IAILVLI
+327 LVAILVI
-334 FNFAMQVPI
+334 VFNFAMQVPI

-369 IIKLSNARS
+369 MIKLSNARS
-378 TKLFNWRNIIAV
+378 TKLFNWRNIIAL
-390 TDSITHKIQSLNVF
+390 TDSVTHKIQSLNVF

-414 FVTLLVIIVGV
+414 FVTLLVIFVGV

-444 SSRAMVPVIQVSMM
+444 ASRAMVPVIQVSMTV
-458 AIKLKEIK
+458 IKLKEIK

-512 SLENCNIKIKE
+512 SLDNCNIKIKE
-523 GERVGIIG
+523 GEKVGIIG

-546 LDSPTKGSVYLDGH
+546 LDAPTKGSVYLDDH

-573 IGVMPQDPFLFSGT
+573 IGVMPQEPFLFSGT

-592 ELSTPISKEK
+592 ELATPVSKKK

-630 GCNLSVGQRH
+630 GSNLSVGQRH

-648 LNNPPIL
+648 INNPPIL
-655 LLDEPTTGLD
+655 ILDEPTTGLD
-665 VGLEKTLITHMKEIL
+665 VGLEKTLISHMKQVLE
-680 NNKTLIVITHRFAA
+680 NKTLIVITHRFAA
-694 LDLVDRVIVLN
+694 LDLVDRIIVLN
-705 QGRVVADGPKNA
+705 QGKVVADGPKNL

>member
-1 MQNFLNNIKLKSINR
+1 MQEQEKNVEQGDLV
-16 SILEDKEN
+16 
-24 IIEEIKFED
+24 FED
-33 SPLNR
+33 NNLNR
-38 EKYPLLFSL
+38 DEYPLLFAL
-47 KYILDFYFG
+47 KNILDFYFG
-56 EISLNTIVSFS
+56 EISLNTIISFS
-67 AKSNKGFTQELAI
+67 AKSNQGFTTELAI
-80 DVIKEVGLF
+80 DIVREVGLTA
-89 GVARDM
+89 VARDI

-109 FDEKDSPYIL
+109 FDDSNIPYVL
-119 RKKSKECY
+119 KKKGKECF
-127 LYDPITNSEIKKDI
+127 LYDPIKNEEIRKDNN
-141 SYLKNFKKA
+141 YLKNFKKA
-150 ILVFRDS
+150 ILVFRDP
-157 KKEKILDE
+157 KKEKMLDE
-165 IKGKDWFWNPIKKF
+165 IKDKDWFWNPVKKF
-179 WKSYVEIG
+179 RKSYIEIG
-187 ILTLFINIF
+187 ILTFFINIF
-196 ALALPLFSMSVYDS
+196 ALALPLFSMSVYDR

-219 LFVLAIGVVI
+219 LFVLAVGVVI
-229 ILLFDVFFKSVRNY
+229 ILLFDIFFKSVRNY

-269 QYDNML
+269 QYDVML

-291 FFATKSIVQVID
+291 FFATKSVVQVVD
-303 FPFFFLAVA
+303 FPFFFLAVT
-312 VIFIISPMIALVPIL
+312 VIFIISPMIALVPL
-327 IAILVLI
+327 LVAILVI
-334 FNFAMQVPI
+334 VFNFAMQVPI

-369 IIKLSNARS
+369 MIKLSNARS
-378 TKLFNWRNIIAV
+378 TKLFNWRNIIAL
-390 TDSITHKIQSLNVF
+390 TDSVTHKIQSLNVF

-414 FVTLLVIIVGV
+414 FVTLLVIFVGV

-444 SSRAMVPVIQVSMM
+444 ASRAMVPVIQVSMTV
-458 AIKLKEIK
+458 IKLKEIK

-512 SLENCNIKIKE
+512 SLDNCNIKIKE
-523 GERVGIIG
+523 GEKVGIIG

-546 LDSPTKGSVYLDGH
+546 LDAPTKGSVYLDGH
-560 EISTIHPIEIRQN
+560 EISTIHTIEIRQN
-573 IGVMPQDPFLFSGT
+573 IGVMPQEPFLFSGT

-592 ELSTPISKEK
+592 ELATPVSKKK

-630 GCNLSVGQRH
+630 GSNLSVGQRH

-648 LNNPPIL
+648 INNPPIL
-655 LLDEPTTGLD
+655 ILDEPTTGLD
-665 VGLEKTLITHMKEIL
+665 VGLEKTLISHMKQVLE
-680 NNKTLIVITHRFAA
+680 NKTLIVITHRFAA
-694 LDLVDRVIVLN
+694 LDLVDRIIVLN
-705 QGRVVADGPKNA
+705 QGKVVADGPKNL

>member
-1 MQNFLNNIKLKSINR
+1 LQEQEKKVEQGELV
-16 SILEDKEN
+16 
-24 IIEEIKFED
+24 FED
-33 SPLNR
+33 NTLNR
-38 EKYPLLFSL
+38 EEYPLIFSL

-56 EISLNTIVSFS
+56 EISLNTIISFS
-67 AKSNKGFTQELAI
+67 AKSNQGFTSELAI
-80 DVIKEVGLF
+80 DVVKEVGLSA
-89 GVARDM
+89 VARDM
-95 KALDIPN
+95 KAVDIPN

-109 FDEKDSPYIL
+109 FDDKENPFIL
-119 RKKSKECY
+119 KRKGKET
-127 LYDPITNSEIKKDI
+127 LIYDPINNSEIKKDAN
-141 SYLKNFKKA
+141 YLKNFRKA
-150 ILVFRDS
+150 ILVFRDP

-165 IKGKDWFWNPIKKF
+165 IKGKDWFWNPVKKF
-179 WKSYVEIG
+179 WRAYIEIG
-187 ILTLFINIF
+187 VLTFFINIF
-196 ALALPLFSMSVYDS
+196 ALAVPLFSMSVYDR

-219 LFVLAIGVVI
+219 LFVLVFGVIV

-269 QYDNML
+269 QYDTML

-291 FFATKSIVQVID
+291 FFATKSVVQVID
-303 FPFFFLAVA
+303 FPFFFLAIA
-312 VIFIISPMIALVPIL
+312 VIFVISPMIALIPFLV
-327 IAILVLI
+327 AILVLA
-334 FNFAMQVPI
+334 FNIAMQVPI

-358 SFLVETIQGSE
+358 SYLVETIQGSE

-378 TKLFNWRNIIAV
+378 TKLFIWRNLIAI
-390 TDSITHKIQSLNVF
+390 TDSISHKIQSLNVF

-414 FVTLLVIIVGV
+414 FVTLLVIVVGV
-425 FEIAN
+425 FEISN

-444 SSRAMVPVIQVSMM
+444 ASRAMVPVIHVSMM

-512 SLENCNIKIKE
+512 SLDNCNIKIKE
-523 GERVGIIG
+523 GEKVGIIG

-546 LDSPTKGSVYLDGH
+546 LDTATKGSVYLDGH
-560 EISTIHPIEIRQN
+560 EISTIHPVEIRQN
-573 IGVMPQDPFLFSGT
+573 IGVMPQEPFLFSGT

-602 LMELIK
+602 MMQLIK

-665 VGLEKTLITHMKEIL
+665 VGLEKTLITHMKQVL
-680 NNKTLIVITHRFAA
+680 DNKTLIVITHRFAA
-694 LDLVDRVIVLN
+694 LELVDRVIVLN
-705 QGRVVADGPKNA
+705 QGKVVADGPKNA
-717 VLASLQEKR
+717 VLSALQEKK